1 MKLKKSNKKS
11 SVHENQKSFY
21 FEDFMENN
29 DNFRKLE
36 KVNLIEDRIYILF
49 FIFFSL
55 ILIFAISI
63 FSTSVETPRSKF
75 FKNET
80 RLIEKNVSLLENK
93 ISILE
98 KNLIEAHLEFNYLTS
113 AENLSK
119 TINNNIDSQ
128 YKHLESSQIYLSLKD
143 FVNEQ
148 EKITKINNNETQ
160 KEQ

>member
-1 MKLKKSNKKS
+1 MPKK
-11 SVHENQKSFY
+11 
-21 FEDFMENN
+21 
-29 DNFRKLE
+29 
-36 KVNLIEDRIYILF
+36 IIF
-49 FIFFSL
+49 FIAIYSVFFFSILL
-55 ILIFAISI
+55 I
-63 FSTSVETPRSKF
+63 
-75 FKNET
+75 KNEKC
-80 RLIEKNVSLLENK
+80 LLEKNVSILENK

-148 EKITKINNNETQ
+148 EKITKINNNEIQ